1 LTPYP
6 RLDIV
11 LGSVNE
17 LKVERMK
24 IVSCGITDIGRKRQ
38 RNEDSYLVNDKL
50 RLYVVADGMGGHAG
64 GEFASRIAVSTVEEI
79 LKGEDRAKAGVPEDT
94 YLDSPPPKGDTHP
107 QSRLKDAINRAGS
120 MIVRR
125 ATEEPELRG
134 MGTTATVMLFSKDKA
149 YIAHVGD
156 SRAYC
161 VREGKITQIT
171 EDHSLVHE
179 QLKSGLI
186 TEEEAKT
193 HQLKNIITRSV
204 GVQEDVEVDTVVWK
218 VLPQD
223 AYLLCSD
230 GLTNMV
236 GDQEL
241 EEIVNAGEPEQAARR
256 LVDRANEQGGDDN
269 ITLILLKVFEEDAEP

>member
-1 LTPYP
+1 
-6 RLDIV
+6 
-11 LGSVNE
+11 
-17 LKVERMK
+17 MK
-24 IVSCGITDIGRKRQ
+24 ILSCGITDIGRKRQ

-79 LKGEDRAKAGVPEDT
+79 FKGDDRANSGVAENT
-94 YLDSPPPKGDTHP
+94 YLDSEAPEGDAHP
-107 QSRLKDAINRAGS
+107 QGRLKDAINRAGS

-134 MGTTATVMLFSKDKA
+134 MGTTATVMLVGEGKSYF
-149 YIAHVGD
+149 AHVGD

-161 VREGKITQIT
+161 VREGNITQIT

-186 TEEEAKT
+186 TEEEART

-218 VLPQD
+218 VQEGD
-223 AYLLCSD
+223 SYLLCSD

-236 GDQEL
+236 ND
-241 EEIVNAGEPEQAARR
+241 EEIREIVTNNETEQAARA
-256 LVDRANEQGGDDN
+256 LVDKANESGGDDN
-269 ITLILLKVFEEDAEP
+269 ITLILLRVIEA

>member
-1 LTPYP
+1 
-6 RLDIV
+6 
-11 LGSVNE
+11 
-17 LKVERMK
+17 MK
-24 IVSCGITDIGRKRQ
+24 IISCGITDIGRKRQ

-64 GEFASRIAVSTVEEI
+64 GEFASKIAVSTVEEI
-79 LKGEDRAKAGVPEDT
+79 IRGDDRRKSNAPEET
-94 YLDSPPPKGDTHP
+94 YLDSDPEKNETQEQD
-107 QSRLKDAINRAGS
+107 RLRDAILRAGN

-125 ATEEPELRG
+125 AAEEPELRG
-134 MGTTATVMLFSKDKA
+134 MGTTATVMLILADKA

-161 VREGKITQIT
+161 VREGVITQIT

-204 GVQEDVEVDTVVWK
+204 GVQEEVEIDTVVWQ
-218 VLPQD
+218 VRMGD
-223 AYLLCSD
+223 TYLLCSD
-230 GLTNMV
+230 GLSNMV
-236 GDQEL
+236 GDGELQE
-241 EEIVNAGEPEQAARR
+241 IINQYDTEQAARK
-256 LVDRANEQGGDDN
+256 LVDVANQRGGEDN
-269 ITLILLKVFEEDAEP
+269 ITLILAKAASE